1 MEQKK
6 FVKFGLS
13 VDNFRAYVQMIEDE
27 VLNFMNTDPQ
37 FRAYQMND
45 INEWGSFHSFK
56 VLAEMLHE
64 AKRLVAHSVNP
75 EGGVP
80 IILDVS
86 R

>member
-1 MEQKK
+1 MPELT
-6 FVKFGLS
+6 F
-13 VDNFRAYVQMIEDE
+13 
-27 VLNFMNTDPQ
+27 
-37 FRAYQMND
+37 
-45 INEWGSFHSFK
+45 FK